1 MDSINAQDNSVTP
14 RTVFRFWWPLAATWL
29 MMSVEGPLIAAIIA
43 RLAEPTLNLA
53 AYGVAFSLA
62 LIIEA
67 PIIMIM
73 SASVALVKD
82 RESFRRLRLFTFLLN
97 GALTLAIVIAVLPGV
112 FPAVASGLLR
122 LPEQILDRV
131 QLAMIILVPWP
142 GAIGYRRFYQGILI
156 RHNLTRRVAYGTVL
170 RVTSM
175 AGTALVLARLDIL
188 PGAAVG
194 GAALSAGVVA
204 EAMASRLMAARVVAQ
219 LRETKSPHGVPPM
232 TYGDITRFY
241 YPLALTSL
249 IMLGVHPMMAFL
261 VGQSRYAVESLA
273 VLPVVNSLV
282 LIFRS
287 MGISYQE
294 VSIALLG
301 PRGEGWPALKT
312 FGTSLAIAAATG
324 LGLVAFTPAADF
336 WFCTVSGMKPD
347 LAGFAIPPTK
357 ILSLMPALAVFL
369 SVQRAVI
376 VHRGATGPITW
387 ATLAEFVGVVLML
400 LIGIHWFDMVGA
412 TAAAVAFIAGRL
424 AAHASLMKPYLRTIR
439 AFE

>member
-1 MDSINAQDNSVTP
+1 MGSMNEQKYSVTP
-14 RTVFRFWWPLAATWL
+14 GTVFRFWWPLAATWL

-43 RLAEPTLNLA
+43 RLEEPTLNLA

-73 SASVALVKD
+73 SASIALVTD
-82 RESFRRLRLFTFLLN
+82 RESFKRLRLFTFLLN
-97 GALTLAIVIAVLPGV
+97 AALTLVIVTTVLPGV
-112 FPAVASGLLR
+112 FTTLAFGLLR
-122 LPEQILDRV
+122 LPEEILDHI
-131 QLAMIILVPWP
+131 QLAMIILIPWP

-175 AGTALVLARLDIL
+175 ACTALALARLDIL

-194 GAALSAGVVA
+194 AAALSAGVVA
-204 EAMASRLMAARVVAQ
+204 EAVASRIMAARVLSQ
-219 LRETKSPHGVPPM
+219 LRKTEPQHEVPPIS
-232 TYGDITRFY
+232 YGDITRFY

-261 VGQSRYAVESLA
+261 VGQSRHAVESLA

-294 VSIALLG
+294 VSIALMG
-301 PRGEGWPALKT
+301 TRGEGWPGLKK
-312 FGTSLAIAAATG
+312 FGTLLAIGAAAG

-336 WFCTVSGMKPD
+336 WFCTISGLKPD
-347 LAGFAIPPTK
+347 LARFAILPAK

-376 VHRGATGPITW
+376 VYTRATGPITW
-387 ATLAEFVGVVLML
+387 ATIAEFVGVVVML
-400 LIGIHWFDMVGA
+400 LIGIHWLDMVGA
-412 TAAAVAFIAGRL
+412 TAAAVAFIIGRL
-424 AAHASLMKPYLRTIR
+424 AAHASLMKPYLRTTR
-439 AFE
+439 AFG